1 MRDTGRLV
9 VERLRQN
16 RSGSATRFAGF
27 QRGVPFGTRFYMMR
41 QHRVNIGNVPHFATA
56 KMSVL
61 PVALNRINVE
71 GNRTNSH

>member
-1 MRDTGRLV
+1 MRDGELNAGLRKEEL
-9 VERLRQN
+9 LRQN
-16 RSGSATRFAGF
+16 RSGSGTRFAGF

-61 PVALNRINVE
+61 PVALNRIDVE
-71 GNRTNSH
+71 